1 MPSQL
6 ELLQESLAR
15 LEPEYGPDNAF
26 VKGLKTQIVG
36 LENQQYR
43 AQERE
48 RFNLAVTSSSN
59 QKSEPGPEDIAAFNL
74 YEKRVA
80 EISKGENGKGELE

>member
-15 LEPEYGPDNAF
+15 LEPEYGPENPF
-26 VKGLKTQIVG
+26 VKGLKTQIAG

-59 QKSEPGPEDIAAFNL
+59 QGSEPEPEDIAAFNL